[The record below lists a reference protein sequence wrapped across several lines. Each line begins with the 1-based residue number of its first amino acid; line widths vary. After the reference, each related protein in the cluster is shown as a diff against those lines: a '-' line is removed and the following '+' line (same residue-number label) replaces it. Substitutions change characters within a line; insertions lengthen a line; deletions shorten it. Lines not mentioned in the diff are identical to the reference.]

1 VQIREIKVG
10 ELLDFIKSDDFEKLD
25 IKPITDLRAISQF
38 NNPDA
43 NPEDLAL
50 IYAVKN
56 NELLGFAGLLP
67 KFVNNKNTR
76 IYSNS
81 CWWAHP
87 EKGRGI
93 AIPLFYKLLERAN
106 FSLFLSE
113 STTHAKTILEKT
125 GLFGPIHENIGIRGF
140 LRFYL
145 ADISQNHFPNNQ
157 WVSIPFKVFDYV
169 LNCLL
174 IPFRIY
180 YLKKFD
186 KTSFVVEPVSKVDTE
201 IEDFIKQNCTSEFV
215 QKTPASFDWFK
226 NYPWL
231 TETGNGKHINYPF
244 SYTTKKFELNYYIF
258 KQGKE
263 IKAFVAI
270 SNRDNL
276 AKIPFIYFNNTD
288 IKAVTHR
295 LVLLIL
301 KKKYDSV
308 IVFHPQIVDFMEQN
322 RMPFYYRKKEIKYS
336 GTTKQIYNIFEQK
349 SVMQDGD
356 GDVIFT

>member
-1 VQIREIKVG
+1 MQIREIKVG

-50 IYAVKN
+50 IYAAEN

-67 KFVNNKNTR
+67 KFVNNENIR
-76 IYSNS
+76 IFANS
-81 CWWAHP
+81 CWWVHP
-87 EKGRGI
+87 EKGKGI
-93 AIPLFYKLLERAN
+93 AIPIFYKLVEKAN

-125 GLFGPIHENIGIRGF
+125 GLFGPMQENAGIRGF

-145 ADISQNHFPNNQ
+145 ANISQKHFPNSQ
-157 WVSIPFKVFDYV
+157 WVSIPFKVLDYI
-169 LNCLL
+169 LNSLL

-180 YLKKFD
+180 FLKKFD
-186 KTSFVVEPVSKVDTE
+186 ETSFIVEPVSKIDKE
-201 IEDFIKQNCTSEFV
+201 IEEFIIQNSSSEFV
-215 QKTPASFDWFK
+215 QKTQANFNWVK

-231 TETGNGKHINYPF
+231 METGNGKQINYPF

-258 KQGKE
+258 RQGKE

-295 LVLLIL
+295 LVQLIL

-308 IVFHPQIVDFMEQN
+308 IVFHSQIVDFMEQN
-322 RMPFYYRKKEIKYS
+322 KMPFYYRKKEIKYS
-336 GTTKQIYNIFEQK
+336 GTTKQIYNIFDQK

-356 GDVIFT
+356 GDAIFT